1 VSPLRHLAAA
11 LLGAAV
17 ALAAVAVHRQGVG
30 GLLLAWAASV
40 ATAWRLGRSA
50 GPRGL
55 ALSFAGGWLVLLAL
69 VLTGR
74 PEGDYAVASDLA
86 GYALMAAGVAVLA
99 VGVASLRRLRA

>member
-30 GLLLAWAASV
+30 GL
-40 ATAWRLGRSA
+40 
-50 GPRGL
+50 
-55 ALSFAGGWLVLLAL
+55 LLAL